1 VFPKGQEEFSRN
13 PVQFACHFDTV
24 FHPLIGRDDQIIS
37 ANTLA
42 NDLFILIIF
51 FYNLEERAKRNHSP
65 MLTRIIL
72 MYDSLRQLL
81 RKYVPKAINGNYQG
95 VIYMNIEK
103 RYPVLVM
110 ALMVS
115 ALFLVSACTQP
126 GTGSGTSSGTSSL
139 TTLQVL
145 QNSEN
150 AMKQLKSSHVELQS
164 TSNYQTTGTSTSS
177 SSTLLPPNGTANIT
191 ASGDEALP
199 DTEQLQLTVNQSTK
213 LAQIVQGNDI
223 YIQNAQGKWY
233 VLNKNNFSG
242 LVGNPL
248 SGVNFDQNS
257 LLGLVEHANITD
269 HGDENLNGQ
278 SLRHISAALD
288 KTAVVQL
295 LNANPQIANQF
306 GQQNVNDLVNKM
318 KSFQSTL
325 DVWIDESQFYVHQ
338 AQFKLN
344 LTADTSGVGGSGQSS
359 TTGNLNT
366 TVDLSKFNE
375 TVTITPPS
383 NATPTNNPKVIFA
396 NS

>member
-1 VFPKGQEEFSRN
+1 M
-13 PVQFACHFDTV
+13 H
-24 FHPLIGRDDQIIS
+24 
-37 ANTLA
+37 
-42 NDLFILIIF
+42 
-51 FYNLEERAKRNHSP
+51 
-65 MLTRIIL
+65 
-72 MYDSLRQLL
+72 
-81 RKYVPKAINGNYQG
+81 
-95 VIYMNIEK
+95 IEK
-103 RYPVLVM
+103 RYPFLVM
-110 ALMVS
+110 ALLVC
-115 ALFLVSACTQP
+115 ALFLVSACSQP
-126 GTGSGTSSGTSSL
+126 GIGSSTSSGGSSL

-164 TSNYQTTGTSTSS
+164 TSNYQATGAAPSNNG
-177 SSTLLPPNGTANIT
+177 SSTLIPPNGTANIT

-199 DTEQLQLTVNQSTK
+199 NAEQLQITVNQNTK
-213 LAQIVQGNDI
+213 MAQIIQGNNV

-233 VLNKNNFSG
+233 VLNKDDFAG

-257 LLGLVEHANITD
+257 LLGLIEHANISD
-269 HGDENLNGQ
+269 HGDENVSGQ

-288 KTAVVQL
+288 KTALTQL
-295 LNANPQIANQF
+295 LTANPQIASQF

-344 LTADTSGVGGSGQSS
+344 LTADTSGVNGSGQSS

-366 TVDLSKFNE
+366 TVNLSKFNE
-375 TVTITPPS
+375 TVNITPPS
-383 NATPTNNPKVIFA
+383 NATPTSNPTVIFA

>member
-1 VFPKGQEEFSRN
+1 M
-13 PVQFACHFDTV
+13 H
-24 FHPLIGRDDQIIS
+24 
-37 ANTLA
+37 
-42 NDLFILIIF
+42 
-51 FYNLEERAKRNHSP
+51 
-65 MLTRIIL
+65 
-72 MYDSLRQLL
+72 
-81 RKYVPKAINGNYQG
+81 
-95 VIYMNIEK
+95 IEK
-103 RYPVLVM
+103 RYPFLVM
-110 ALMVS
+110 ALLVCV
-115 ALFLVSACTQP
+115 LFLVSACSQP
-126 GTGSGTSSGTSSL
+126 GIGSGTSSGTSSL

-164 TSNYQTTGTSTSS
+164 TSNYQVSGAATSNNGN
-177 SSTLLPPNGTANIT
+177 STLIPPNGTTNIT

-199 DTEQLQLTVNQSTK
+199 DAEQLQLTINQNTK
-213 LAQIVQGNDI
+213 MAQIIQGDNV

-233 VLNKNNFSG
+233 VLNKNDFAG

-248 SGVNFDQNS
+248 SGVNLDQNS
-257 LLGLVEHANITD
+257 LLGLIEHANITD

-288 KTAVVQL
+288 KTALTQL
-295 LNANPQIANQF
+295 LTANPQIANQF
-306 GQQNVNDLVNKM
+306 GQQNVSDLVNNI

-344 LTADTSGVGGSGQSS
+344 LTANTSGVGGSGQSS

-383 NATPTNNPKVIFA
+383 NATPTSNPTVIFA
-396 NS
+396 NG

>member
-1 VFPKGQEEFSRN
+1 
-13 PVQFACHFDTV
+13 
-24 FHPLIGRDDQIIS
+24 
-37 ANTLA
+37 
-42 NDLFILIIF
+42 
-51 FYNLEERAKRNHSP
+51 
-65 MLTRIIL
+65 
-72 MYDSLRQLL
+72 
-81 RKYVPKAINGNYQG
+81 
-95 VIYMNIEK
+95 MNKEK
-103 RYPVLVM
+103 RYPFLVM

-150 AMKQLKSSHVELQS
+150 AMKQLKASHVELQS
-164 TSNYQTTGTSTSS
+164 TSNYQTSGATTSNNG
-177 SSTLLPPNGTANIT
+177 SSTLIPPNGTANIT

-199 DTEQLQLTVNQSTK
+199 DSEQLQLTINQNTK
-213 LAQIVQGNDI
+213 MAQIVQGNNV

-233 VLNKNNFSG
+233 VLNKNDFAG

-257 LLGLVEHANITD
+257 LLGLIQHANISD
-269 HGDENLNGQ
+269 HGAENLNGQ

-288 KTAVVQL
+288 KTALTQL
-295 LNANPQIANQF
+295 LNANPQIATQF
-306 GQQNVNDLVNKM
+306 GQQNVNDLVNKT

-325 DVWIDESQFYVHQ
+325 DVWIDESQFYVHR

-344 LTADTSGVGGSGQSS
+344 LTADTSGVSGSGQSS
-359 TTGNLNT
+359 TSGNLNT
-366 TVDLSKFNE
+366 IVDLSKFNE

-383 NATPTNNPKVIFA
+383 NATPTSDPRVIFA

>member
-1 VFPKGQEEFSRN
+1 VALL
-13 PVQFACHFDTV
+13 AC
-24 FHPLIGRDDQIIS
+24 
-37 ANTLA
+37 
-42 NDLFILIIF
+42 
-51 FYNLEERAKRNHSP
+51 
-65 MLTRIIL
+65 
-72 MYDSLRQLL
+72 
-81 RKYVPKAINGNYQG
+81 
-95 VIYMNIEK
+95 
-103 RYPVLVM
+103 
-110 ALMVS
+110 
-115 ALFLVSACTQP
+115 ALFLASACSQP
-126 GTGSGTSSGTSSL
+126 GIGSSTSSGGSSL

-164 TSNYQTTGTSTSS
+164 TSNYQTSGAATSNN
-177 SSTLLPPNGTANIT
+177 STLIPPNGTANIT

-199 DTEQLQLTVNQSTK
+199 DAEQLQITINQNTK
-213 LAQIVQGNDI
+213 MAQIIQGNNV

-233 VLNKNNFSG
+233 VLNKDDFAG
-242 LVGNPL
+242 VVGNPL

-257 LLGLVEHANITD
+257 LLGLIEHANITD
-269 HGDENLNGQ
+269 HGNENVNGQ

-288 KTAVVQL
+288 KTALTQL
-295 LNANPQIANQF
+295 LTANPQIASQF

-344 LTADTSGVGGSGQSS
+344 LTADTSGVDGSGQSS

-366 TVDLSKFNE
+366 TVNLSKFNE
-375 TVTITPPS
+375 TVNITPPS
-383 NATPTNNPKVIFA
+383 NATPTSDPRVIFA

>member
-1 VFPKGQEEFSRN
+1 
-13 PVQFACHFDTV
+13 
-24 FHPLIGRDDQIIS
+24 
-37 ANTLA
+37 
-42 NDLFILIIF
+42 
-51 FYNLEERAKRNHSP
+51 
-65 MLTRIIL
+65 
-72 MYDSLRQLL
+72 
-81 RKYVPKAINGNYQG
+81 
-95 VIYMNIEK
+95 MNIQK
-103 RYPVLVM
+103 RYPFLVM
-110 ALMVS
+110 ALMIS

-126 GTGSGTSSGTSSL
+126 VPGTGTSSGTSSL

-150 AMKQLKSSHVELQS
+150 TMKQIKSSHIELQS
-164 TSNYQTTGTSTSS
+164 TSNYQTSGATTSTSNNG
-177 SSTLLPPNGTANIT
+177 SSTIMPPNGTASIK

-199 DTEQLQLTVNQSTK
+199 DSEQLQMTINQNTK
-213 LAQIVQGNDI
+213 MAQIVQGNNI

-233 VLNKNNFSG
+233 VLNKNDFTG

-257 LLGLVEHANITD
+257 LIGLIEHANITD

-288 KTAVVQL
+288 KTALTQL

-306 GQQNVNDLVNKM
+306 GQQNVNDLVNKT
-318 KSFQSTL
+318 KSFQSTV
-325 DVWIDESQFYVHQ
+325 DIWIDETQFYVHR
-338 AQFKLN
+338 AQLKLN
-344 LTADTSGVGGSGQSS
+344 LTADTSGVSGSGQSS

-383 NATPTNNPKVIFA
+383 NATPTSDPAVIFT